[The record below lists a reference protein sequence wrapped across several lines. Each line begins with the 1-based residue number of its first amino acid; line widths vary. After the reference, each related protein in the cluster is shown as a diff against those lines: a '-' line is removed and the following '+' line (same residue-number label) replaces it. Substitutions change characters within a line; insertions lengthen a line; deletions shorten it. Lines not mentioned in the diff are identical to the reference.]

1 MARVI
6 YWENDNAS
14 GCCTEPKGEIISV
27 VLLHRTAVRV
37 FGQPVGR
44 VDVFDA
50 NSQDKVREKDH
61 LSSF

>member
-27 VLLHRTAVRV
+27 VLLHRTAVRA

-44 VDVFDA
+44 VYVFDA
-50 NSQDKVREKDH
+50 NSQDKVRGKDH